1 MKLDNLAVVFIGTD
15 KYLKFLPSWYQT
27 CEEKL
32 VPNIPKQYFVFT
44 DGQLEGTPENVSLY
58 KQEHL
63 PWPFI
68 TLLRFSTILKA
79 KEELS
84 KYDWLLF
91 LDADMVI
98 VDTIVPSDLFG
109 TKPLIGV
116 HHPCHYLKM
125 NPHGEY
131 QAPLKQ
137 MKIQLLLW
145 MKNMT
150 YLFIFKVVYGVVVCL
165 K

>member
-91 LDADMVI
+91 LDAASATRVLVALASVSSRARRDSGRI
-98 VDTIVPSDLFG
+98 FCPELSIIS
-109 TKPLIGV
+109 TK
-116 HHPCHYLKM
+116 
-125 NPHGEY
+125 
-131 QAPLKQ
+131 
-137 MKIQLLLW
+137 
-145 MKNMT
+145 
-150 YLFIFKVVYGVVVCL
+150 
-165 K
+165 

>member
-15 KYLKFLPSWYQT
+15 KYLKFLPKWYQT

-32 VPNIPKQYFVFT
+32 VPSVPKQYFVFT
-44 DGQLEGTPENVSLY
+44 DGILEGTPENMSLY

-84 KYDWLLF
+84 KFDWILF

-98 VDTIVPSDLFG
+98 VDTI
-109 TKPLIGV
+109 
-116 HHPCHYLKM
+116 
-125 NPHGEY
+125 
-131 QAPLKQ
+131 
-137 MKIQLLLW
+137 
-145 MKNMT
+145 
-150 YLFIFKVVYGVVVCL
+150 
-165 K
+165 

>member
-44 DGQLEGTPENVSLY
+44 DGQLRGNSRECESLQTGT
-58 KQEHL
+58 
-63 PWPFI
+63 
-68 TLLRFSTILKA
+68 STMAFHNSSSFFYNTESERRIIKVRLA
-79 KEELS
+79 
-84 KYDWLLF
+84 LF

-109 TKPLIGV
+109 TKP
-116 HHPCHYLKM
+116 
-125 NPHGEY
+125 
-131 QAPLKQ
+131 
-137 MKIQLLLW
+137 
-145 MKNMT
+145 
-150 YLFIFKVVYGVVVCL
+150 
-165 K
+165 

>member
-15 KYLKFLPSWYQT
+15 KYLKFLPKWYQT

-32 VPNIPKQYFVFT
+32 LPSVDKQYFVFT
-44 DGQLEGTPENVSLY
+44 DGDLQGTPENISLY

-84 KYDWLLF
+84 KYDWVLF

-98 VDTIVPSDLFG
+98 VDTIKPSDLFG
-109 TKPLIGV
+109 TKPYIGV

-131 QAPLKQ
+131 PGAFETDERSAAAVDEEHDLS
-137 MKIQLLLW
+137 
-145 MKNMT
+145 
-150 YLFIFKVVYGVVVCL
+150 VYFQGCMGW
-165 K
+165 

>member
-63 PWPFI
+63 HAIHNSSSFLYNI
-68 TLLRFSTILKA
+68 EA

-84 KYDWLLF
+84 KYDWLCF
-91 LDADMVI
+91 LM
-98 VDTIVPSDLFG
+98 
-109 TKPLIGV
+109 
-116 HHPCHYLKM
+116 
-125 NPHGEY
+125 
-131 QAPLKQ
+131 
-137 MKIQLLLW
+137 
-145 MKNMT
+145 
-150 YLFIFKVVYGVVVCL
+150 
-165 K
+165 

>member
-44 DGQLEGTPENVSLY
+44 DGQLEGTPENVSIY

-68 TLLRFSTILKA
+68 TLLRFSTC
-79 KEELS
+79 
-84 KYDWLLF
+84 LLY
-91 LDADMVI
+91 
-98 VDTIVPSDLFG
+98 TSPSPRD
-109 TKPLIGV
+109 
-116 HHPCHYLKM
+116 
-125 NPHGEY
+125 
-131 QAPLKQ
+131 
-137 MKIQLLLW
+137 
-145 MKNMT
+145 
-150 YLFIFKVVYGVVVCL
+150 
-165 K
+165 

>member
-15 KYLKFLPSWYQT
+15 KYLKFLPKWYQT

-32 VPNIPKQYFVFT
+32 VPSVNKQYFVFT
-44 DGQLEGTPENVSLY
+44 DGDVEGTPDNVSLY

-84 KYDWLLF
+84 KFDWLLF
-91 LDADMVI
+91 LDADM
-98 VDTIVPSDLFG
+98 
-109 TKPLIGV
+109 
-116 HHPCHYLKM
+116 
-125 NPHGEY
+125 
-131 QAPLKQ
+131 
-137 MKIQLLLW
+137 
-145 MKNMT
+145 
-150 YLFIFKVVYGVVVCL
+150 
-165 K
+165 